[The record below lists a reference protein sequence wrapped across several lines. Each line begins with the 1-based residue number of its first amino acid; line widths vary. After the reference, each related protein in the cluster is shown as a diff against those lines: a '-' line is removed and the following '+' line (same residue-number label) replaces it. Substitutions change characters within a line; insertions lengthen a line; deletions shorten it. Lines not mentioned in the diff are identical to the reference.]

1 MINHNLEI
9 GMIVVDY
16 NHPDETLDFVNLL
29 IKQKIKKILQ
39 SLSLRMDQIK
49 IP

>member
-29 IKQKIKKILQ
+29 IKQKIKNSSILVVA
-39 SLSLRMDQIK
+39 MDQIK